1 MTVRVR
7 FAPSPTGYLHIG
19 GARTALFNWLFA
31 RGHGGQ
37 FILRIEDTDQKRY
50 VEGAEQAIIDALHW
64 LGLDWDEGPDI
75 GGPYGPYVQS
85 QRSELYRQWADWLVD
100 HDKAYRC
107 YCTPEEL
114 AQMREEQLANKQ
126 PLGYDRRCRI
136 LTAEQRA
143 EKEAAGLVPVI
154 RFKMPLEGETV
165 VHDLIRGDITVQN
178 SQIQDPVLLKS
189 DGLPTYH
196 L

>member
-31 RGHGGQ
+31 RRHGGQ

-50 VEGAEQAIIDALHW
+50 VEGAEQGIMDALHW

-85 QRSELYRQWADWLVD
+85 QRTDLYQEWADWLIAHD
-100 HDKAYRC
+100 HAYRC
-107 YCTPEEL
+107 YCTPDEL
-114 AQMREEQLANKQ
+114 TRDARGADGDQ
-126 PLGYDRRCRI
+126 G
-136 LTAEQRA
+136 
-143 EKEAAGLVPVI
+143 AAGL
-154 RFKMPLEGETV
+154 
-165 VHDLIRGDITVQN
+165 
-178 SQIQDPVLLKS
+178 
-189 DGLPTYH
+189 
-196 L
+196 